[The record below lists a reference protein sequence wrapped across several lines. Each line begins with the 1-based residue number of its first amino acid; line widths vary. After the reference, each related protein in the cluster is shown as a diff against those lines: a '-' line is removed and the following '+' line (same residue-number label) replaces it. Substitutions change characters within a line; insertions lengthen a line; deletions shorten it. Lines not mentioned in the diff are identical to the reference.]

1 MKKFAVMTLA
11 ALMACALLVG
21 CSSDPEPEAIL
32 ESTATPTPSATATA
46 TATATVAPTVTP
58 TATPTPTAAEPTPS
72 SEEEMDG
79 EVIDAGFDKLYKK
92 SDYVVIGT
100 LTKSLG
106 EWNQARKT
114 DGTEYKDIYMMEKQY
129 TLSVSEVLKGKGVKA
144 KDNIT
149 LSLPYRDKFSGEKD
163 YTMRVFQEPPLNQ
176 EMLFFLSKDDT
187 VKKVVVYYPANEP
200 HSFLIKDG
208 KLYTFGN
215 SADLAKS
222 FAKGEGAAD
231 KGISLTAAKKEMGVK

>member
-21 CSSDPEPEAIL
+21 CSSDSEPEAIL

-46 TATATVAPTVTP
+46 TATVAPTATP

-79 EVIDAGFDKLYKK
+79 EVIDAGFKDLYKK

-106 EWNQARKT
+106 EWNQARKP

-129 TLSVSEVLKGKGVKA
+129 TISVSEVLKGKGVKA

-187 VKKVVVYYPANEP
+187 VKKVVVYYPENEP

-231 KGISLTAAKKEMGVK
+231 KGISVAAAKKEMGIK